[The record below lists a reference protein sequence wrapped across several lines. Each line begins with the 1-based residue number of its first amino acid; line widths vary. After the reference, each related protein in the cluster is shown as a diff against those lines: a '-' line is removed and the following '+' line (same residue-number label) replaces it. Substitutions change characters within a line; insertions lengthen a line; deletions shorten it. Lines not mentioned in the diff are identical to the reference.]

1 MSAPVIRAPQ
11 TYRSGSG
18 SNPNSDE
25 IQFNGIP
32 QRPPRSNRKQSDATA
47 SPTMNGSQ
55 YFQHFQQQ
63 QQHQQPISGTLQDPY
78 YASSTY
84 SQSPKPSPR
93 SNPLSYGNYSGPVP
107 PSPMTF
113 QLPPSALSS
122 REDSL
127 RSGAS
132 SQLSQYPPQQQQQQQ
147 YRSPRMAPGSPTHS
161 SSTRSPPQSGMI
173 SGTMPPPLTL
183 PGSFLEDQ
191 LDYAEYYASDVGIL
205 SSSSSIM
212 PPSQQHQMQQQHQ
225 QQQQQ
230 QHLQSPVNS
239 GPLSPWQQQQQ
250 QQQYYSQQQQYQQ
263 HQSLPSPHMTPTTS
277 PLQIDFPSLSLNGK
291 KVFFSKFVCLFL
303 FDNQISL
310 SVGGECQGSE
320 SRVDNE

>member
-1 MSAPVIRAPQ
+1 MSATGPRAPQ

-18 SNPNSDE
+18 SNLNSDE

-47 SPTMNGSQ
+47 SPMMSGSQ
-55 YFQHFQQQ
+55 YFVHFPQS
-63 QQHQQPISGTLQDPY
+63 QPSSGTLQDPY

-93 SNPLSYGNYSGPVP
+93 SYGNYSGPVP
-107 PSPMTF
+107 PSPATF
-113 QLPPSALSS
+113 QLPPAALSS

-127 RSGAS
+127 RSGS
-132 SQLSQYPPQQQQQQQ
+132 ISQQSQYQQQQPQQQS
-147 YRSPRMAPGSPTHS
+147 YRSPRMLPGSPSLTHS
-161 SSTRSPPQSGMI
+161 SGTRSPPQSGMI

-183 PGSFLEDQ
+183 PGSFLEDN

-205 SSSSSIM
+205 SSSSII
-212 PPSQQHQMQQQHQ
+212 PPSHQP
-225 QQQQQ
+225 QQQQ

-277 PLQIDFPSLSLNGK
+277 PLQR
-291 KVFFSKFVCLFL
+291 FFSSLFSQACLFIP
-303 FDNQISL
+303 F
-310 SVGGECQGSE
+310 
-320 SRVDNE
+320 R